1 MADTISV
8 SMGIPRNAPLRYGD
22 SVAILP
28 DGVNGLISYGGAH
41 DGRPWVEILCDGA
54 PVRALQSAASTLRH
68 TDWQTKCDGR
78 EQSGNCANVDMGE
91 PCGTCASLR
100 PDPAS
105 LFLTVLEF
113 FEQVPPNMRD
123 CHFRIK
129 PRSHYGEARSTI

>member
-54 PVRALQSAASTLRH
+54 PVRAFNLQQAPSDTPTGRRNAMAGSSLEIVRMSTWDNRA
-68 TDWQTKCDGR
+68 GPVPV
-78 EQSGNCANVDMGE
+78 CAL
-91 PCGTCASLR
+91 TLL
-100 PDPAS
+100 
-105 LFLTVLEF
+105 LFMTELEF

-129 PRSHYGEARSTI
+129 PRSHYGEARSPI